1 MSSAVI
7 WMLGLGA
14 SVAAL
19 VLTAAMKLQLV
30 HMAVAALVSILVAL
44 SAFREGRELG
54 GGRQEVAMLASSGF
68 RHLGLIW
75 TWGALALLTTYT
87 FVLHWREWWQYFI
100 AFFILAGLC
109 LFMSATLRKDADADS
124 ADAAMF
130 SVGRILAT
138 VLMVVGIGVVAGLLL
153 HDGKSFT
160 LGGKVLK
167 FLTQQKVGGSQ
178 EWAANNIFLFGS
190 LAVAAVAWKILAI
203 LNASTR

>member
-1 MSSAVI
+1 MSTAVI

-44 SAFREGRELG
+44 AAFREGREITV
-54 GGRQEVAMLASSGF
+54 GRQQAAMLASSGF

-75 TWGALALLTTYT
+75 TWAALALFATYA

-100 AFFILAGLC
+100 GFIILAGLC
-109 LFMSATLRKDADADS
+109 LFMSATLRKDAEADN
-124 ADAAMF
+124 ADATMF
-130 SVGRILAT
+130 SVGRILA
-138 VLMVVGIGVVAGLLL
+138 MIMIVAGLGVVVGLAV
-153 HDGKSFT
+153 HDGKSFV

-167 FLTQQKVGGSQ
+167 FLTVQKIGGSQ
-178 EWAANNIFLFGS
+178 EWAANNIFFFGS
-190 LAVAAVAWKILAI
+190 LAVAAVAWKTLAI
-203 LNASTR
+203 LNKIKH